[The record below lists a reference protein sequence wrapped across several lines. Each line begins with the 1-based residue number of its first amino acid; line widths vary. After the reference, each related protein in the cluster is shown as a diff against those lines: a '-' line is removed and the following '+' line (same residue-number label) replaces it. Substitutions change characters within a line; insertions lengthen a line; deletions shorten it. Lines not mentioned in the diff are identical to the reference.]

1 MGIMDIKD
9 RHLDWRYIMA
19 RKIAIGIQDFGN
31 IREENDFY
39 VDKTMFIKEWWG
51 ERDKVTLI
59 TRPRR
64 FGKTLTMNMLDY
76 FFSVEHRGC
85 SHIFEGLKIWNDEKY
100 RQLQGTY
107 PVISLSFANIK
118 ANSYNSMYESICAE
132 LYKVMK
138 KYDYL
143 FKDDRISKADK
154 VLYDKTVDVLI
165 NANPS
170 AYVNNS
176 LNTLSDI
183 LRTYYGKRVI
193 ILLDEY
199 DTPMQD
205 AYLYGYWDEAAQFFR
220 GMFNSTFKTNPC
232 LERAVITG
240 ITRISKESIFSD
252 LNNLEVVSVLS
263 NKYATSFGFTED
275 EVFAAMDEFG
285 MDSKDEIKRWYD
297 GFTFGSTPD
306 IYNPWSVTNALDK
319 KKCKPYWVNT
329 SSNALMNSLIK
340 GGDASL
346 KMQFEELL
354 KGNSIKSFIDEEIIY
369 NQLDTNKEAV
379 WSFMLAAGYLKVVNV
394 ELVGKFNKEFA
405 TMALPNL
412 EVESMVNSLI
422 GNWFK
427 EKQVEES
434 YNGFLTA
441 LLCDNVKKMN
451 DYMNKVALKTF
462 SYFDTGK
469 KPSDEAE
476 PERFYHGFVLG
487 LVVELEDIYEIK
499 SNRES
504 GFGRYDVML
513 KPFDKTKKAFIFEF
527 KVKDTDDDETTLE
540 DTVKNALLQIDE
552 KQYEQELI
560 SSGIPSENIRKYAF
574 AFEGKRV
581 LIG

>member
-1 MGIMDIKD
+1 MGTW
-9 RHLDWRYIMA
+9 DWRYIMA
-19 RKIAIGIQDFGN
+19 RKIAIGIQDFGK

-39 VDKTMFIKEWWG
+39 IDKTMFIKEWW
-51 ERDKVTLI
+51 ENRDDVTLI

-76 FFSVEHRGC
+76 FFSVEHKECGYL
-85 SHIFEGLKIWNDEKY
+85 FDGLEIWKDEKY
-100 RQLQGTY
+100 RQIQGTY
-107 PVISLSFANIK
+107 PVISISFANIK
-118 ANSYNSMYESICAE
+118 VNSYNSMYESICAE
-132 LYKVMK
+132 LYKVVK

-143 FKDDRISKADK
+143 FNEGGVSIADK

-165 NANPS
+165 GATPS
-170 AYVNNS
+170 AYVSNS

-183 LRTYYGKRVI
+183 LKTYYGKRVI

-220 GMFNSTFKTNPC
+220 GLFNSTFKTNPC

-252 LNNLEVVSVLS
+252 LNNLKVI
-263 NKYATSFGFTED
+263 TSSTNLYTTCFGFTQD
-275 EVFAAMDEFG
+275 EVFEAMDEFG
-285 MDSKDEIKRWYD
+285 MDSKDEMKRWYD
-297 GFTFGSTPD
+297 GFTFGTTTD
-306 IYNPWSVTNALDK
+306 IYNPWSVTNALDNRK
-319 KKCKPYWVNT
+319 YKPYWANS
-329 SSNALMNSLIK
+329 SSNALMNSLVK
-340 GGDASL
+340 SGSASL

-354 KGNSIKSFIDEEIIY
+354 KGNNIKSYIDDEIVY
-369 NQLDTNKEAV
+369 KQLDTSREAV
-379 WSFMLAAGYLKVVNV
+379 WSFMLAAGYLKVENIDI
-394 ELVGKFNKEFA
+394 VGKLNKELF

-412 EVESMVNSLI
+412 EVESMVNSLV
-422 GNWFK
+422 GSWFK

-487 LVVELEDIYEIK
+487 LIVELEDTYEIK

>member
-1 MGIMDIKD
+1 
-9 RHLDWRYIMA
+9 MA
-19 RKIAIGIQDFGN
+19 RKIAIGEQDFEN

-39 VDKTMFIKEWWG
+39 VDKTMFIKEWWD

-64 FGKTLTMNMLDY
+64 FGKTLAMNMLDY
-76 FFSVEHRGC
+76 FFSVEHREC

-107 PVISLSFANIK
+107 PVISLSFANVKDNNYEDMIFDI
-118 ANSYNSMYESICAE
+118 ANIISNEYENRR
-132 LYKVMK
+132 
-138 KYDYL
+138 YL
-143 FKDDRISKADK
+143 
-154 VLYDKTVDVLI
+154 LEGNL
-165 NANPS
+165 
-170 AYVNNS
+170 
-176 LNTLSDI
+176 LSDNEKTI
-183 LRTYYGKRVI
+183 FNSINSDMKAPSIKLAINYLSKFMSRYYGKRVI

-205 AYLYGYWDEAAQFFR
+205 AYLYGYWEEATQFFR

-252 LNNLEVVSVLS
+252 LNNLKVI
-263 NKYATSFGFTED
+263 TSSTNLYTTCFGFTQD
-275 EVFAAMDEFG
+275 EVFEAMDEFG
-285 MDSKDEIKRWYD
+285 MDSKDEMKRWYD
-297 GFTFGSTPD
+297 GFTFGTTTD
-306 IYNPWSVTNALDK
+306 IYNPWSVTNALDNRK
-319 KKCKPYWVNT
+319 YKPYWANS
-329 SSNALMNSLIK
+329 SSNALMNSLVK
-340 GGDASL
+340 SGSASL

-354 KGNSIKSFIDEEIIY
+354 KGNNIKSYIDDEIVY
-369 NQLDTNKEAV
+369 KQLDTSREAV
-379 WSFMLAAGYLKVVNV
+379 WSFMLAAGYLKVENIDI
-394 ELVGKFNKEFA
+394 VGKLHKELF

-412 EVESMVNSLI
+412 EVESMVNSLV
-422 GNWFK
+422 GSWFK

-487 LVVELEDIYEIK
+487 LIVELEDTYEIK

-513 KPFDKTKKAFIFEF
+513 KPFDKSKKAFIFEF
-527 KVKDTDDDETTLE
+527 KVKDSDDNETTLE
-540 DTVKNALLQIDE
+540 DTVKNALSQIEE

>member
-1 MGIMDIKD
+1 
-9 RHLDWRYIMA
+9 MA
-19 RKIAIGIQDFGN
+19 RKIAIGIQDFGK

-39 VDKTMFIKEWWG
+39 IDKTMFIKEWW
-51 ERDKVTLI
+51 ENRDDVTLI

-76 FFSVEHRGC
+76 FFSVEHKDC
-85 SHIFEGLKIWNDEKY
+85 SHIFEGLEIWKDEKY
-100 RQLQGTY
+100 RQIQGTY
-107 PVISLSFANIK
+107 PVISISFANVK
-118 ANSYNSMYESICAE
+118 DNNYEDMIFDIASIVSNE
-132 LYKVMK
+132 YENRR
-138 KYDYL
+138 YL
-143 FKDDRISKADK
+143 
-154 VLYDKTVDVLI
+154 LEGNL
-165 NANPS
+165 
-170 AYVNNS
+170 
-176 LNTLSDI
+176 LSDNEKTI
-183 LRTYYGKRVI
+183 FNSINSDMKAPSIKLAINYLSKFMSRYYGKRVI

-220 GMFNSTFKTNPC
+220 GMFNSTFETNPC

-263 NKYATSFGFTED
+263 NKYETSFGFTED
-275 EVFAAMDEFG
+275 EVFGAMDEFG
-285 MDSKDEIKRWYD
+285 ITSQDEMKRWYD
-297 GFTFGSTPD
+297 GFTFGTTTD
-306 IYNPWSVTNALDK
+306 IYNPWSVTNALDSRK
-319 KKCKPYWVNT
+319 YKPYWVNT
-329 SSNALMNSLIK
+329 SSNALMNTLIK

-379 WSFMLAAGYLKVVNV
+379 WSFMLATGYLKVVNV

-487 LVVELEDIYEIK
+487 LIVELEDTYEIK

-513 KPFDKTKKAFIFEF
+513 RPFDKTKKAFIFEF

-540 DTVKNALLQIDE
+540 DTVKNALLQIDG

>member
-1 MGIMDIKD
+1 
-9 RHLDWRYIMA
+9 MA
-19 RKIAIGIQDFGN
+19 RKIAIGVQDFGK
-31 IREENDFY
+31 IRGENNFY
-39 VDKTMFIKEWWG
+39 VDKTTFIKEWW
-51 ERDKVTLI
+51 EKSDDVTLI

-76 FFSVEHRGC
+76 FFSIENKDCG
-85 SHIFEGLKIWNDEKY
+85 SLFEGLKIWNDEKY

-107 PVISLSFANIK
+107 PVISLSFANVK
-118 ANSYNSMYESICAE
+118 DNNYEDMIFDIASIISNE
-132 LYKVMK
+132 YENRR
-138 KYDYL
+138 YL
-143 FKDDRISKADK
+143 LEGD
-154 VLYDKTVDVLI
+154 L
-165 NANPS
+165 
-170 AYVNNS
+170 
-176 LNTLSDI
+176 LSDNEKTI
-183 LRTYYGKRVI
+183 FNSVNSDMKAPSIKLAINYLSKFMSRYYGKRVI

-205 AYLYGYWDEAAQFFR
+205 AYLYGYWEETTQFFR
-220 GMFNSTFKTNPC
+220 GMFNSTFKTNPYM
-232 LERAVITG
+232 ERAIITG

-252 LNNLEVVSVLS
+252 LNNLKVITSTS
-263 NKYATSFGFTED
+263 NLYTTSFGFTQD

-285 MDSKDEIKRWYD
+285 ITSKDEMKRWYD
-297 GFTFGSTPD
+297 GFTFGTTTD
-306 IYNPWSVTNALDK
+306 IYNPWSVTNALDSGK
-319 KKCKPYWVNT
+319 YKPYWVNT

-340 GGDASL
+340 SGDASL

-354 KGNSIKSFIDEEIIY
+354 KGNSIKSFIDEEIVY

-379 WSFMLAAGYLKVVNV
+379 WSFMIAAGYLKVVNV

-405 TMALPNL
+405 TMSLPNL

-469 KPSDEAE
+469 KPSDEAQ

-487 LVVELEDIYEIK
+487 LIVELEDSYEIK

-527 KVKDTDDDETTLE
+527 KIKDMDDDEITLE
-540 DTVKNALLQIDE
+540 DTVKNALSQIDE

>member
-1 MGIMDIKD
+1 
-9 RHLDWRYIMA
+9 MA
-19 RKIAIGIQDFGN
+19 RKIAIGIQDFGK

-39 VDKTMFIKEWWG
+39 IDKTMFIKEWW
-51 ERDKVTLI
+51 ENRDDVTLI

-64 FGKTLTMNMLDY
+64 FGKTLAMNMLDY
-76 FFSVEHRGC
+76 FFSVEHREC

-107 PVISLSFANIK
+107 PVISLSFANVKDNNYEDMIFDI
-118 ANSYNSMYESICAE
+118 ANIISNEYENRR
-132 LYKVMK
+132 
-138 KYDYL
+138 YL
-143 FKDDRISKADK
+143 
-154 VLYDKTVDVLI
+154 LEGNL
-165 NANPS
+165 
-170 AYVNNS
+170 
-176 LNTLSDI
+176 LSDNEKTI
-183 LRTYYGKRVI
+183 FNSINSDMKASSIKLAINYLSKFMSRYYGKRVI

-205 AYLYGYWDEAAQFFR
+205 AYLYGYWEEATQFFR

-252 LNNLEVVSVLS
+252 LNNLKVI
-263 NKYATSFGFTED
+263 TSSTNLYTTCFGFTQD
-275 EVFAAMDEFG
+275 EVFEAMDEFG
-285 MDSKDEIKRWYD
+285 MDSKDEMKRWYD
-297 GFTFGSTPD
+297 GFTFGTTTD
-306 IYNPWSVTNALDK
+306 IYNPWSVTNALDNRK
-319 KKCKPYWVNT
+319 YKPYWANS
-329 SSNALMNSLIK
+329 SSNALMNSLVK
-340 GGDASL
+340 SGSASL

-354 KGNSIKSFIDEEIIY
+354 KGNNIKSYIDDEIVY
-369 NQLDTNKEAV
+369 KQLDTSREAV
-379 WSFMLAAGYLKVVNV
+379 WSFMLAAGYLKVENIDI
-394 ELVGKFNKEFA
+394 VGKLHKELF

-412 EVESMVNSLI
+412 EVESMVNSLV
-422 GNWFK
+422 GSWFK

-487 LVVELEDIYEIK
+487 LIVELEDTYEIK

-513 KPFDKTKKAFIFEF
+513 KPFDKSKKAFIFEF
-527 KVKDTDDDETTLE
+527 KVKDSDDNETTLE
-540 DTVKNALLQIDE
+540 DTVKNALSQIEE

>member
-1 MGIMDIKD
+1 MKAPSI
-9 RHLDWRYIMA
+9 RL
-19 RKIAIGIQDFGN
+19 AINYLSKF
-31 IREENDFY
+31 
-39 VDKTMFIKEWWG
+39 
-51 ERDKVTLI
+51 
-59 TRPRR
+59 
-64 FGKTLTMNMLDY
+64 MN
-76 FFSVEHRGC
+76 R
-85 SHIFEGLKIWNDEKY
+85 
-100 RQLQGTY
+100 
-107 PVISLSFANIK
+107 
-118 ANSYNSMYESICAE
+118 
-132 LYKVMK
+132 
-138 KYDYL
+138 
-143 FKDDRISKADK
+143 
-154 VLYDKTVDVLI
+154 
-165 NANPS
+165 
-170 AYVNNS
+170 
-176 LNTLSDI
+176 
-183 LRTYYGKRVI
+183 YYGKRVI

-205 AYLYGYWDEAAQFFR
+205 AYLYGYWEEAAQFFR

-232 LERAVITG
+232 LERAIITG

-252 LNNLEVVSVLS
+252 LNNLEVVSTFS
-263 NKYATSFGFTED
+263 NKYTTSFGFTED
-275 EVFAAMDEFG
+275 EVFAAIDEFE
-285 MDSKDEIKRWYD
+285 MDTKNEMKLWYD
-297 GFTFGSTPD
+297 GFTFGNTSD

-319 KKCKPYWVNT
+319 RKCKPYWVNT

-346 KMQFEELL
+346 KMQFEELI
-354 KGNSIKSFIDEEIIY
+354 KGNSIKSFIDEEIVY
-369 NQLDTNKEAV
+369 NQLDTSKEAV

-405 TMALPNL
+405 TMSLPNL

-487 LVVELEDIYEIK
+487 LIVELEDTYEIK

-513 KPFDKTKKAFIFEF
+513 KPFNKSDKAFIFEF
-527 KVKDTDDDETTLE
+527 KVKDKDDDENTLE
-540 DTVKNALLQIDE
+540 DTVKNALSQIEE
-552 KQYEQELI
+552 KQYAQELI
-560 SSGIPSENIRKYAF
+560 SLGIPSENIRKYAF
-574 AFEGKRV
+574 AFEGKKV